1 MSLSGGRRLPSQLL
15 VGLEGSGGGRL
26 GSGDSAGWLSDP
38 LRPSTSSIR
47 ASALPAGVLPSVHQG
62 SRLNPGAS
70 KPSSEGGSRASPQ
83 SPGFYNRLFLV
94 QKASGSWRPIIDLF
108 ALNDYITS
116 SRFHMETP
124 RSVLSSI
131 RPGDWMISLD
141 LQDAYLQVP
150 VHHDSRRYLR
160 FVVAG
165 KSYQFRVLC
174 FGLTTAPQ
182 VFTRIMAP
190 VSAILHR
197 YGVRM
202 LRYLDDWLIL
212 ASTEIACIQS
222 RDRLLS
228 ICTELGIQVN
238 LTKSSLV
245 PTQSL
250 VYLGME
256 IRSLPFIARPTPVRV
271 NNLIRLIEEFL
282 STPSPP
288 ALLWRRLLGHL
299 SSLTLLVSGGMIR
312 MRLLQLCL
320 KDQWDFLD
328 DQFQVSWSPLCR
340 EDLLWWSRVAQL
352 REGASLSLPAPDIS
366 FFSDASDVGWGALVG
381 EHHAS
386 GLWSPHQ
393 KALSINM
400 RELLAVQFGLQAF
413 EHLLVGMSV
422 ALFCDNT
429 TTVAY
434 LRRSGGT
441 FSSTLNAT
449 AREVLLWV
457 ENHRVRLLPQFIMG
471 SSNVTA
477 DALKSPQS
485 GDRVGM
491 DPSSGG
497 SGSAGPQMASS
508 NRSVCNLP
516 DSEAYS
522 VFLTSLRSAGSG
534 DRCSSPALGRSP
546 SLCLSSDRHHKESSS
561 QTEVLEEL
569 RVDSHSSVLAS
580 EGLVPRSS
588 GTIVRRSCHTVKSK
602 RSYKTAPLPP
612 IPPKSA
618 YASADCMAT
627 IKRFARQAGFSPAV
641 AGQLIFSRRLSTR
654 LNYQARWGTYRK
666 WCKDFGHRSSSPS
679 IAKIADFL
687 TYMFK
692 SKGAAL
698 STIKRYRAMLSA
710 VFKFPLPEISTSPI
724 LKDLIQSFKI
734 SAPRPLF
741 PPPPWDLDKVLQY
754 LSGPPFEP
762 LARASFLDKTK
773 KALFLLAMAT
783 AKRVSELQALSF
795 SVSFQG
801 EDLVL
806 YYDPFFRAKT
816 ESVSNP
822 LPRSIIVPS
831 LSDFAGDLPERVQ
844 CPVSAIKFLRKA
856 ARSASFIPSRLFVSP
871 RNLER
876 AMSKNAMSFYL
887 RQLIVDSG
895 VVSSSH
901 PPRAHDIRGIATSLN
916 YYSNLSLS
924 NLMQVATWKSNRV
937 FASRYL
943 KEVSATQDN
952 IQQFGPLVIT
962 GDRLQPKPPQQSIG
976 CSRSTLLS
984 ARLSLSSNFS
994 SSFPD

>member
-1 MSLSGGRRLPSQLL
+1 M
-15 VGLEGSGGGRL
+15 
-26 GSGDSAGWLSDP
+26 
-38 LRPSTSSIR
+38 
-47 ASALPAGVLPSVHQG
+47 
-62 SRLNPGAS
+62 
-70 KPSSEGGSRASPQ
+70 
-83 SPGFYNRLFLV
+83 
-94 QKASGSWRPIIDLF
+94 
-108 ALNDYITS
+108 
-116 SRFHMETP
+116 
-124 RSVLSSI
+124 
-131 RPGDWMISLD
+131 
-141 LQDAYLQVP
+141 
-150 VHHDSRRYLR
+150 HHDSRRFLR

-165 KSYQFRVLC
+165 KTYQFRVLC

-197 YGVRM
+197 HGVRM

-212 ASTEIACIQS
+212 ASTEITCIQS

-228 ICTELGIQVN
+228 VCKELGIQVN
-238 LTKSSLV
+238 FKKSSLV

-256 IRSLPFIARPTPVRV
+256 IQSLPFIARPTPARA

-288 ALLWRRLLGHL
+288 AFLWRRLLGHL
-299 SSLTLLVSGGMIR
+299 SSLILLVSGGIIR

-340 EDLLWWSRVAQL
+340 EDLLWWSRVVQL
-352 REGASLSLPAPDIS
+352 REGVSLSLPALDIS
-366 FFSDASDVGWGALVG
+366 FFSDASDVGWGAIVG

-386 GLWSPHQ
+386 GLWLPHQ

-400 RELLAVQFGLQAF
+400 RELLAVQLGLQAF
-413 EHLLVGMSV
+413 ELLLVGMSV

-449 AREVLLWV
+449 AREILLWA
-457 ENHRVRLLPQFIMG
+457 ENRRIRLLPQFIMG

-477 DALKSPQS
+477 DALSRPNQ
-485 GDRVGM
+485 VI
-491 DPSSGG
+491 G
-497 SGSAGPQMASS
+497 SEWTLHQEVVDQLVHSKASS
-508 NRSVCNLP
+508 VLLS
-516 DSEAYS
+516 
-522 VFLTSLRSAGSG
+522 SLRSAGSG
-534 DRCSSPALGRSP
+534 DGCPSPILGRSP
-546 SLCLSSDRHHKESSS
+546 SLRLSSDRHHKESAS

-588 GTIVRRSCHTVKSK
+588 GTIIRRSRHTVKSK
-602 RSYKTAPLPP
+602 RSSKTAPLPP

-627 IKRFARQAGFSPAV
+627 IKRFAIQAGFSPAV

-666 WCKDFGHRSSSPS
+666 WCKDFRHRSSSPS

-698 STIKRYRAMLSA
+698 STIKGYRTMLAA

-724 LKDLIQSFKI
+724 LKDLIRSFEI
-734 SAPRPLF
+734 SAPRPIF
-741 PPPPWDLDKVLQY
+741 PPPPWDLDKVLQF

-795 SVSFQG
+795 SMSFQG
-801 EDLVL
+801 
-806 YYDPFFRAKT
+806 
-816 ESVSNP
+816 
-822 LPRSIIVPS
+822 
-831 LSDFAGDLPERVQ
+831 
-844 CPVSAIKFLRKA
+844 
-856 ARSASFIPSRLFVSP
+856 
-871 RNLER
+871 
-876 AMSKNAMSFYL
+876 
-887 RQLIVDSG
+887 
-895 VVSSSH
+895 
-901 PPRAHDIRGIATSLN
+901 
-916 YYSNLSLS
+916 
-924 NLMQVATWKSNRV
+924 
-937 FASRYL
+937 
-943 KEVSATQDN
+943 
-952 IQQFGPLVIT
+952 
-962 GDRLQPKPPQQSIG
+962 
-976 CSRSTLLS
+976 
-984 ARLSLSSNFS
+984 
-994 SSFPD
+994 

>member
-1 MSLSGGRRLPSQLL
+1 MDAWVVEALRVGYRIPFDRRPPLSERP
-15 VGLEGSGGGRL
+15 
-26 GSGDSAGWLSDP
+26 LS
-38 LRPSTSSIR
+38 
-47 ASALPAGVLPSVHQG
+47 LPAYSPQSIKGVALTQELQNLI
-62 SRLNPGAS
+62 RKGAVE
-70 KPSSEGGSRASPQ
+70 PAPQ
-83 SPGFYNRLFLV
+83 SPGFYSRLFLV
-94 QKASGSWRPIIDLF
+94 QKASGSWRPIIDLST
-108 ALNDYITS
+108 LNDYITS
-116 SRFHMETP
+116 SRFHMKTP

-174 FGLTTAPQ
+174 FGLTTVPQ

-222 RDRLLS
+222 RERLLS

-328 DQFQVSWSPLCR
+328 DQFLVPSLSRGPSLVVSSGPAARGSESLSPSSRHQLLLGCFGCRLGSPRRRTPCLGSLVPPSEDSLDQHERASSSSVRPAGLRTPARGHVGSSVLRQHHHSSLPSSFGRDVLFHSERHSKGGSPLGGESPR
-340 EDLLWWSRVAQL
+340 PS
-352 REGASLSLPAPDIS
+352 SAP
-366 FFSDASDVGWGALVG
+366 V
-381 EHHAS
+381 HH
-386 GLWSPHQ
+386 GV
-393 KALSINM
+393 
-400 RELLAVQFGLQAF
+400 VQCHRG
-413 EHLLVGMSV
+413 
-422 ALFCDNT
+422 
-429 TTVAY
+429 
-434 LRRSGGT
+434 RS
-441 FSSTLNAT
+441 
-449 AREVLLWV
+449 
-457 ENHRVRLLPQFIMG
+457 
-471 SSNVTA
+471 
-477 DALKSPQS
+477 KSPQS

-491 DPSSGG
+491 DPSPGG

-516 DSEAYS
+516 DSEASS

-534 DRCSSPALGRSP
+534 DGCSSPALGRSP

-588 GTIVRRSCHTVKSK
+588 GTIVRRSRHTVKSK
-602 RSYKTAPLPP
+602 RSSKTAPLPP

-654 LNYQARWGTYRK
+654 LNYQARWGTYKKR
-666 WCKDFGHRSSSPS
+666 CKDFGHRSSSPS

-698 STIKRYRAMLSA
+698 STIKGYRAMLSA

-724 LKDLIQSFKI
+724 LKDLIRSFEI

-783 AKRVSELQALSF
+783 APSPVILRV
-795 SVSFQG
+795 
-801 EDLVL
+801 
-806 YYDPFFRAKT
+806 
-816 ESVSNP
+816 
-822 LPRSIIVPS
+822 
-831 LSDFAGDLPERVQ
+831 
-844 CPVSAIKFLRKA
+844 
-856 ARSASFIPSRLFVSP
+856 IP
-871 RNLER
+871 
-876 AMSKNAMSFYL
+876 
-887 RQLIVDSG
+887 G
-895 VVSSSH
+895 
-901 PPRAHDIRGIATSLN
+901 
-916 YYSNLSLS
+916 
-924 NLMQVATWKSNRV
+924 
-937 FASRYL
+937 
-943 KEVSATQDN
+943 
-952 IQQFGPLVIT
+952 
-962 GDRLQPKPPQQSIG
+962 
-976 CSRSTLLS
+976 
-984 ARLSLSSNFS
+984 
-994 SSFPD
+994 